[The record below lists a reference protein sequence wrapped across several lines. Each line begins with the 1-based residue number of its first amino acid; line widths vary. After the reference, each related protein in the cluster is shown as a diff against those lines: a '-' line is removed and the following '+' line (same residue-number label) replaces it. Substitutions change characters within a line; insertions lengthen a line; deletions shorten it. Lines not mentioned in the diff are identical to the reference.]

1 MFGVALSLAEFA
13 LVEQQPSVSSPILMR
28 GPRPWSCAQSR
39 PTAGR
44 ELAHCRHSSRNRAHR
59 GCEHGNR
66 SGTARLSRLG
76 NSSHRDPGCW
86 RRACCNS
93 RVRLAGSNEK
103 VSGGKA
109 RGTRRAAPFLTVCAC
124 SDGVSRTRN
133 RGLYLGDQV
142 APETTGRFR
151 VSPITARFAHRGRR
165 INWRQLNP
173 RDLLDNYAEQ
183 LCRV

>member
-1 MFGVALSLAEFA
+1 MLGVALSLAEFA

-28 GPRPWSCAQSR
+28 GPRPWSRAQSS
-39 PTAGR
+39 PTARR
-44 ELAHCRHSSRNRAHR
+44 EPADCRHSSRNRAHR

-109 RGTRRAAPFLTVCAC
+109 RGTRRAAPFLTACAC

-133 RGLYLGDQV
+133 WFVSRASV
-142 APETTGRFR
+142 APETAGRFR

-165 INWRQLNP
+165 INWRQLSP

-183 LCRV
+183 LRHP